1 MSRRLGRHGGCRQ
14 ELLPSRNERRLPVSG
29 VTAWPEWR
37 EVPDVQIGINGDKYE
52 LNRYI
57 RSDELL
63 IFPLH
68 RTASEAYR
76 SATPMSALSEASTP
90 AHDAASAMDAQQ
102 LHQPFHQHPTDP
114 QQQQQHT
121 SNGPSPVNDST
132 ATRKGDLLAIT
143 LNDPLYLF
151 NLQQKHLQ

>member
-1 MSRRLGRHGGCRQ
+1 MW
-14 ELLPSRNERRLPVSG
+14 PV
-29 VTAWPEWR
+29 WR
-37 EVPDVQIGINGDKYE
+37 ELTDVQIGINGDKYQ
-52 LNRYI
+52 LNRHI

-102 LHQPFHQHPTDP
+102 LHQPFHQHAADA

-121 SNGPSPVNDST
+121 SNGPPPANDST
-132 ATRKGDLLAIT
+132 ATRKGELCAII
-143 LNDPLYLF
+143 LNGVIYVY
-151 NLQQKHLQ
+151 NIQQKPLQ